1 MLAMGHSV
9 LRSNSEVRVQLFV
22 VGTMYVL
29 DEESEPSRGRLLLL
43 QLAGAHS
50 DVRELKFLGETV
62 VNNAAYQVRAMPDHR
77 GRVAA
82 TVGNQLV
89 VFTMQPDPA
98 AASGSGPRRAFE
110 VECKHKTLLF
120 AVYLAVH
127 ESTLI
132 VGDLM
137 QSVGIFTYDAEKRS
151 LCKVAS
157 EYEGALL
164 TGHQDRS
171 LRGAPR
177 QGLSRT
183 RAFKYARRRQCTR
196 NGF

>member
-1 MLAMGHSV
+1 
-9 LRSNSEVRVQLFV
+9 
-22 VGTMYVL
+22 MYVL
-29 DEESEPSRGRLLLL
+29 DEESEPSKGRLLLL

-62 VNNAAYQVRAMPDHR
+62 VNGAAYQVRAMPDHR

-98 AASGSGPRRAFE
+98 AAVGTGPRRAFE

-137 QSVGIFTYDAEKRS
+137 QSVGIFKYDAEKRS

-157 EYEGALL
+157 EYEGALPRHL
-164 TGHQDRS
+164 CAHGRFLLCAWTEVRAVPCSALDDSCGGGRQHA
-171 LRGAPR
+171 GA
-177 QGLSRT
+177 G
-183 RAFKYARRRQCTR
+183 
-196 NGF
+196 GG